1 MTTTRKKVNY
11 LNNKNILQEIQN
23 SKMRYCWF
31 NDDEDTMYDLIVHS
45 LDELTDDKIE
55 EAKANRKARLAVEAF
70 DKAVKEWETEMKGAK
85 PRQITF
91 KEAQPMPEKEDVV
104 VRLMTF
110 EHVPLAPGRKNKPKS
125 TADHHARCNF
135 PPFKQ
140 YKWVDG
146 AWKEVVRSHWEGGLD
161 NGKFSVDHGRLT
173 ESLAKMFMML
183 CHRYSMR
190 SNWRGYTYVDEMRS
204 QALLQLSQ
212 IALQFDESKSQNPFA
227 YYTAAVNNS
236 FTRVLN
242 MEKRNQGMRDDLL
255 EQAGQM
261 PSYTRQVEHEMALAQ
276 ERERQYNMKRDYD
289 VEDI

>member
-1 MTTTRKKVNY
+1 MT
-11 LNNKNILQEIQN
+11 
-23 SKMRYCWF
+23 YCWF

-45 LDELTDDKIE
+45 LDELTEEKID
-55 EAKANRKARLAVEAF
+55 EARANRKARLAIEAF
-70 DKAVKEWETEMKGAK
+70 DRAVKVWETEMKGAK

-91 KEAQPMPEKEDVV
+91 KEAQELPAKEDVIIRV
-104 VRLMTF
+104 MTF
-110 EHVPLAPGRKNKPKS
+110 EHIPLAPGRKNKPKS
-125 TADHHARCNF
+125 TADHHARCNY

-146 AWKEVVRSHWEGGLD
+146 AWKEVTRSHWEGGLD
-161 NGKFSVDHGRLT
+161 NGKFSVDHGKLT
-173 ESLAKMFMML
+173 EKLAKMFMML

-242 MEKRNQGMRDDLL
+242 MEKRNQNMRDDLL

-261 PSYTRQVEHEMALAQ
+261 PSYTRQVEHELSLAQ
-276 ERERQYNMKRDYD
+276 ERERMYNMKRDYD
-289 VEDI
+289 VEDV

>member
-1 MTTTRKKVNY
+1 MTTQRKKVNY
-11 LNNKNILQEIQN
+11 LNNKNILQEIQK
-23 SKMRYCWF
+23 SKMTYCWYM
-31 NDDEDTMYDLIVHS
+31 DDESTMYDLIVHS
-45 LDELTDDKIE
+45 LDELTEDKID
-55 EAKANRKARLAVEAF
+55 EARTNRKARLAVEAF

-91 KEAQPMPEKEDVV
+91 KEAQPLPEKEDVV
-104 VRLMTF
+104 IRVMTF
-110 EHVPLAPGRKNKPKS
+110 EHIPLAPGRKNKPKT
-125 TADHHARCNF
+125 TADHHARCNY

-146 AWKEVVRSHWEGGLD
+146 AWKEVTRSHWEGGLD
-161 NGKFSVDHGRLT
+161 NGKFSVDHGKLT
-173 ESLAKMFMML
+173 EKLAKMFMML
-183 CHRYSMR
+183 CQRYSMR

-212 IALQFDESKSQNPFA
+212 IGLQFNEDKSQNPFA

-261 PSYTRQVEHEMALAQ
+261 PSYTRQVEHELSLAQ
-276 ERERQYNMKRDYD
+276 ERERMYNMKRDYD
-289 VEDI
+289 VEDV

>member
-70 DKAVKEWETEMKGAK
+70 DSAVKEWETEMKGAK

-104 VRLMTF
+104 IRLMTF

-161 NGKFSVDHGRLT
+161 NGKFSVDHGRLS

>member
-161 NGKFSVDHGRLT
+161 NGKFSVDHGRLS

>member
-104 VRLMTF
+104 IRLMTF

-161 NGKFSVDHGRLT
+161 NGKFSVDHGRLS

-276 ERERQYNMKRDYD
+276 ERERMYNMKRDYD

>member
-104 VRLMTF
+104 IRLMTF

-161 NGKFSVDHGRLT
+161 NGKFSVDHGRLS